1 MHRIFFNVSF
11 FTFVSPNHHDKFM
24 SVLDTYSPAERS
36 EILRRYRNLIEVWHT
51 RKDVT
56 DRWMVRKAFRL
67 AVEAHKDMRRKSG
80 EPYVYHPLEVATIA
94 AGEIGLG
101 RTSIICALLHDVV
114 EDTEY
119 KLADINVMFGEQ
131 IARII
136 DGLTKIDTMVE
147 GSDVQSLQAENFRK
161 VLLTLSYDVRV
172 ILIKLADRLHNMRTL
187 DAMPP
192 TKQWKIASET
202 SYLFAPLAYR
212 LGLYAIKSELED
224 LAMKYTEPSV
234 YESIRRNLDE
244 SRAERNSMIAAF
256 LEPLRELLNRMD
268 IKGRMIVAEKSAS
281 SIWARMKEK
290 EIPFNEVHDTFVV
303 RFIIDSPPETEK
315 VDCWRV
321 YAAITSLYKPNN
333 QRLRDWVSL
342 PKANGYESLHATV
355 MSKAGRWIELQIRS
369 ERMDEIAEKGY
380 AAYWKYKDSPSSESG
395 LDEWLTKVRELLS
408 SEDASALEFMNNF
421 RLNLFSDE
429 IFVFT
434 PKGEMISMPKDSTA
448 LDFAFNIHT
457 NLGSKCI
464 GANVNHKLV
473 QLNHKLK
480 TGDQVE
486 IITSKVQFP
495 KEEWFEF
502 IITARAKS
510 RLREAIRDHRKT
522 FKEAGREKLESY
534 LKQLKLESSKVN
546 ITRII
551 EAEGLSGLVD
561 LYYYAATDKLSLHRL
576 KEVFRE
582 KNQNSS
588 GFFKYLIS
596 PFMRHKPIEEAA
608 IQELGTSEQND
619 LGADVFT
626 EETTDLGYTVA
637 DCCNPIPGDDVMALA
652 FAGEPMQIH
661 RVNCS
666 KAIGLMSQYGN
677 NIIKAKWKQKEDIVF
692 LAGLKVT
699 GIDSVGFIHRLT
711 EVISIELNLNI
722 RNLQLE
728 SSSGVVVAYL
738 TIYVNNLKSLRIV
751 IEKLQ
756 KVEGVRNVKRLE
768 RISEMKNS

>member
-1 MHRIFFNVSF
+1 
-11 FTFVSPNHHDKFM
+11 M

-119 KLADINVMFGEQ
+119 KLSDITAMFGEQ

-522 FKEAGREKLESY
+522 FKEAGREKLEGY
-534 LKQLKLESSKVN
+534 LKQLKLESSKAN

-561 LYYYAATDKLSLHRL
+561 LYYYAANDKLTLQRL

-608 IQELGTSEQND
+608 IQELGASDQND
-619 LGADVFT
+619 LAADVFT